1 MKSIFLLF
9 LFTLLL
15 NTIDSIPISN
25 HYIINHNN
33 TNHNNINHNNT
44 NIRLVNISNKTN
56 QSAMHYELLNKKVK
70 LSSLTINNHIDYFMN
85 ESSHHIESLTI
96 KISKLMKDIIIKQ
109 KIELDNSKHSEDKII
124 IKYKNINERLN
135 NLHLSIIHLNSSL
148 FIINDKILEDIK
160 YLHTLEII
168 KPQFL
173 HYISELHTNID
184 DSKNMVDNLVEGDD
198 KEELTN
204 LLDNLKEHSSNI
216 TNILSNLFLQF

>member
-9 LFTLLL
+9 LFTLLF
-15 NTIDSIPISN
+15 NNINSIPITNNDSKLYR
-25 HYIINHNN
+25 HIINHNN
-33 TNHNNINHNNT
+33 TNHNISHNNT
-44 NIRLVNISNKTN
+44 NHNISHNNTKIN
-56 QSAMHYELLNKKVK
+56 LIENSNV
-70 LSSLTINNHIDYFMN
+70 TINNHIDYFMN